1 MNEPAQEG
9 GVFDRVLRA
18 REFRAAGPL
27 AAVLSLALVISGC
40 GSGTSS
46 SPPPPPASL
55 QLELVQVASG
65 FSSPLD
71 IQQPADSSGRLFVV
85 QQGGRIRIIQNGNVL
100 ATPFLDLSVIPGF
113 IESGGEKG
121 LLGLAFHPNYAVNGR
136 FFVNYT
142 TRRLT
147 GNLQTVIAEYQAVPP
162 SSNTA
167 LATETI
173 LLTYTQ
179 PFDNHNGG
187 GLAFGPDGFF
197 YIASGDGGN
206 GGDPQCNGQN
216 LNTLLG
222 KLLRIDVDSAPSPG
236 LAYAIPP
243 SNPFVG
249 QSGKRGEIWAYGL
262 RNPFRFS
269 FDRLDGR
276 LFIGDVGQDR
286 FEEVDLVMTPATQ
299 GGRNF
304 GWNIMEGNQPFSN
317 ACTQV
322 GTLTAPIFAYDRSQG
337 DETVIGGYVY
347 HGVNIPALRGAYVFG
362 DFISGRIWTLT
373 QDAAGTWTRTQYL
386 SVGGNSTASF
396 GQDQAGELYV
406 NNLSTG
412 TVSRIRQVGGP

>member
-1 MNEPAQEG
+1 M
-9 GVFDRVLRA
+9 FDRVLRA
-18 REFRAAGPL
+18 RKFGAAGPF

-40 GSGTSS
+40 GSGTSTA
-46 SPPPPPASL
+46 PPPPPPPSL

-85 QQGGRIRIIQNGNVL
+85 EQGGRIRIIQSGNVL
-100 ATPFLDLSVIPGF
+100 ATPFLDLSAIPGF
-113 IESGGEKG
+113 IESGGEEG

-147 GNLQTVIAEYQAVPP
+147 GTLQTVIAEYRASPP

-167 LATETI
+167 LTAETI
-173 LLTYTQ
+173 LLTYDQ
-179 PFDNHNGG
+179 PFTNHNGG
-187 GLAFGPDGFF
+187 GLAFGPDGFL
-197 YIASGDGGN
+197 YIASGDGGS
-206 GGDPQCNGQN
+206 GGDPQGNGQN
-216 LNTLLG
+216 VNTLLG

-236 LAYAIPP
+236 LAYKIPP

-249 QSGKRGEIWAYGL
+249 QAGKRGEIWAYGL

-269 FDRLDGR
+269 FDRMDGR
-276 LFIGDVGQDR
+276 LFVGDVGQDR
-286 FEEVDLVMTPATQ
+286 FEEVDIVS
-299 GGRNF
+299 GGDNL
-304 GWNIMEGNQPFSN
+304 GWNIMEGNQCFSPMTGCN
-317 ACTQV
+317 QT
-322 GTLTAPIFAYDRSQG
+322 GLKLPIFTYDHLQG

-347 HGVNIPALRGAYVFG
+347 HGANIPALRGAYVFG

-373 QDAAGTWTRTQYL
+373 QDAGGAWTRTQYL

-406 NNLSTG
+406 PNLSTG

>member
-1 MNEPAQEG
+1 MFA
-9 GVFDRVLRA
+9 RVLRA
-18 REFRAAGPL
+18 RKFGVAGPF
-27 AAVLSLALVISGC
+27 AGVLSLALVICGC
-40 GSGTSS
+40 GSGTSNA
-46 SPPPPPASL
+46 PPPPPPPSL

-71 IQQPADSSGRLFVV
+71 IQQPADSSGQLFVV
-85 QQGGRIRIIQNGNVL
+85 EQGGRIKIILGGNVL
-100 ATPFLDLSVIPGF
+100 STPFLDLSVIPGF
-113 IESGGEKG
+113 IESGGEEG

-147 GNLQTVIAEYQAVPP
+147 GNLQTVIAEYRASPP

-167 LATETI
+167 LTAETI
-173 LLTYTQ
+173 LLTYDQ
-179 PFDNHNGG
+179 PFNNHNGG
-187 GLAFGPDGFF
+187 GLAFGPNDGFL

-206 GGDPQCNGQN
+206 EGDPQGNGQN
-216 LNTLLG
+216 VNTLLG

-236 LAYAIPP
+236 LAYKIPP

-249 QSGKRGEIWAYGL
+249 QAGKRAEIWAYGL

-269 FDRLDGR
+269 FDRMDGR
-276 LFIGDVGQDR
+276 LFVGDVGQDR
-286 FEEVDLVMTPATQ
+286 FEEVDIVS
-299 GGRNF
+299 GGDNL
-304 GWNIMEGNQPFSN
+304 GWNIMEGNQCFSPMTGCN
-317 ACTQV
+317 QT
-322 GTLTAPIFAYDRSQG
+322 GLKLPIFTYDHLQG

-347 HGVNIPALRGAYVFG
+347 HGTNIPALRGAYVFG

-373 QDAAGTWTRTQYL
+373 QDAQGAWTRTQYL

-406 NNLSTG
+406 TNLSTG